1 MKNIIYTF
9 IAFLTFT
16 SFLVIGCSKKT
27 PHYELS
33 RFIPPDFCG
42 ACHGGIYDQWHGSM
56 HNLSLKDVIYQEL
69 ALQGLEGLTDKDEI
83 AEAEVCQ
90 KCHVPVGYISGF
102 PKKTSDD
109 ITKIADIAKE
119 GIQCDYCHSI
129 TGAYKIYNARFK
141 FDPGRGDADPGI
153 KRGPRNDAES
163 DFHGV
168 AYSEFHKSSELC
180 GTCHNVKHEIFG
192 TWLDTT
198 YQEWEKSPYS
208 KEGVQCQD
216 CHMYQRPGEPGTGLT
231 ARGKNPGSSTSGSKE
246 RDHIFTHYF
255 IGGNSVIPG
264 MGNDSA
270 RVKMAEER
278 LKRAVIIDMDSTTE
292 GNNLVVRLNNK
303 GAGHDVPTGVSN
315 MRQVWLQ
322 VKAVDSKGKTVFE
335 SGVPDKKGYL
345 GDEAVVFV
353 TKFGDGKGNP
363 VDNIA
368 KAREILHD
376 KRLKAGEEHI
386 EKFDLGD
393 IKGKLKVTA
402 SLNYRTIPQDL
413 ADNLKSLNGMK
424 IPVIVMAEETIEL
437 ER

>member
-1 MKNIIYTF
+1 
-9 IAFLTFT
+9 
-16 SFLVIGCSKKT
+16 
-27 PHYELS
+27 
-33 RFIPPDFCG
+33 
-42 ACHGGIYDQWHGSM
+42 
-56 HNLSLKDVIYQEL
+56 
-69 ALQGLEGLTDKDEI
+69 
-83 AEAEVCQ
+83 
-90 KCHVPVGYISGF
+90 
-102 PKKTSDD
+102 
-109 ITKIADIAKE
+109 
-119 GIQCDYCHSI
+119 
-129 TGAYKIYNARFK
+129 
-141 FDPGRGDADPGI
+141 
-153 KRGPRNDAES
+153 
-163 DFHGV
+163 
-168 AYSEFHKSSELC
+168 
-180 GTCHNVKHEIFG
+180 
-192 TWLDTT
+192 
-198 YQEWEKSPYS
+198 
-208 KEGVQCQD
+208 
-216 CHMYQRPGEPGTGLT
+216 
-231 ARGKNPGSSTSGSKE
+231 
-246 RDHIFTHYF
+246 
-255 IGGNSVIPG
+255 
-264 MGNDSA
+264 
-270 RVKMAEER
+270 
-278 LKRAVIIDMDSTTE
+278 
-292 GNNLVVRLNNK
+292 
-303 GAGHDVPTGVSN
+303 